1 MVLILAETQELY
13 HKRIGEFSMLTK
25 LLKKDFDQV
34 YDLMEQS
41 FPDDEYRPY
50 EEQKALLDQPAYQI
64 YVEKDCETQMIR
76 AFLAVWEFDNFA
88 HLEHFAVNPQFRG
101 NGLGSKALGE
111 LLSLLGKTVCLE
123 VELPNTEIAS
133 RRINFYRRNN
143 MFLNTYPY
151 MQPPISKGKKPIPLM
166 IMTSNKEVDRESFDK
181 IKKVLYEKVYRY
193 YGNKSELY

>member
-1 MVLILAETQELY
+1 
-13 HKRIGEFSMLTK
+13 MLTK

-50 EEQKALLDQPAYQI
+50 EEQKALLDHPAYQI
-64 YVEKDCETQMIR
+64 YVEKDCENQMLR

-88 HLEHFAVNPQFRG
+88 HIEHFAVNPQFRG

-143 MFLNTYPY
+143 MFLNSYPY
-151 MQPPISKGKKPIPLM
+151 IQPPISKGKQPIPLM
-166 IMTSNKEVDRESFDK
+166 IMTSDKPIDRETFDK
-181 IKKVLYEKVYRY
+181 IKKVLYEKVYCY
-193 YGNKSELY
+193 YGDESALC